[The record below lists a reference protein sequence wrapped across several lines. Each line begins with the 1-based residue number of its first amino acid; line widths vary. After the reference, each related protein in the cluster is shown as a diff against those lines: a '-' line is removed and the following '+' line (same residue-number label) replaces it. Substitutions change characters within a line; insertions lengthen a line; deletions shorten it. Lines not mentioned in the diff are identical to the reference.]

1 MVYTLG
7 MRTINEKI
15 IQKENQLLVK
25 IKFGILTIEEAGKI
39 LDDYINS
46 LSIFRIIK

>member
-1 MVYTLG
+1 MCYTLG

-25 IKFGILTIEEAGKI
+25 IKLGILTIKEAGKV
-39 LDDYINS
+39 LDDYLKS
-46 LSIFRIIK
+46 LGY

>member
-1 MVYTLG
+1 MCYTLS

-25 IKFGILTIEEAGKI
+25 IKLGILTIQEAAKI
-39 LDDYINS
+39 LDVWLEEYSWRNIT
-46 LSIFRIIK
+46 K